1 MRCEETRF
9 WGEERGGFVPSGCAV
24 PLCSHGHDAD
34 PRAVARCVL
43 QGRPPGS
50 RGQPRRLDR
59 GKSSQVGG
67 ADRIA
72 TRDGGCTL
80 SDPAEGV
87 GALRCFGTQPQY
99 RIRVGVEM
107 KRRLD
112 ERKRRMLG
120 RGFQLPCKPT
130 RPLQP
135 AVGNRVDP
143 RIAP

>member
-1 MRCEETRF
+1 MTLIRGP
-9 WGEERGGFVPSGCAV
+9 WPGASDRGGHRARGASRVGWIEA
-24 PLCSHGHDAD
+24 
-34 PRAVARCVL
+34 RAVRW
-43 QGRPPGS
+43 
-50 RGQPRRLDR
+50 
-59 GKSSQVGG
+59 GG

-112 ERKRRMLG
+112 ERKPRMLG